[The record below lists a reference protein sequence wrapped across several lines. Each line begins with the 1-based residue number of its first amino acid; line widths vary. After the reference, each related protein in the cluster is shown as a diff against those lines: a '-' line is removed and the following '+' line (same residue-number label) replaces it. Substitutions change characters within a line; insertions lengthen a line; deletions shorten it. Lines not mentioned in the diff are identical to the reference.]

1 MEILELKNTTEMNIV
16 YNLNRWDTAEERI
29 DKVVSISGS

>member
-16 YNLNRWDTAEERI
+16 YNLNRLDTAEERM